1 MHPIRSNGDRYHL
14 NPSVSS
20 SSVTRKPE
28 SKQTMRTKSPS
39 ERGQALVLIAV
50 IGYTVNLS
58 CASNTRSSITTPV
71 KTTGPRKT
79 RQFN

>member
-1 MHPIRSNGDRYHL
+1 
-14 NPSVSS
+14 
-20 SSVTRKPE
+20 
-28 SKQTMRTKSPS
+28 MRTKSPS

-79 RQFN
+79 QQFN